1 MIPGKTTVILPGLL
15 HKTCWV
21 GTTLGSPDW
30 TVRVNACT
38 VHIVPA
44 RIMQLLEWS
53 LTLSVS
59 LMFRTWPEC
68 TEAMSEQ

>member
-1 MIPGKTTVILPGLL
+1 MIPGKTTVILLDLL

-21 GTTLGSPDW
+21 NSTLGSSDW
-30 TVRVNACT
+30 TVRVYSRT

-68 TEAMSEQ
+68 TAAMSEQ